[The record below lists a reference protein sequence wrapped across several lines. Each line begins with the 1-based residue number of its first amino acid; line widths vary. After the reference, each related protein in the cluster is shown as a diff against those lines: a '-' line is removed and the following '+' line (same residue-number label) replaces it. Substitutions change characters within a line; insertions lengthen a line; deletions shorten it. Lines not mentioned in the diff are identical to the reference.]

1 MNAAPA
7 ADQPAITPGRR
18 DPASLVLRFFRY
30 LDDRNYEQIPDLFCE
45 DGVWHRRGV
54 PTIGPMQIRQSLSD
68 IPPVMPTVHL
78 VTNLQVEQNS
88 SGQAKAVFYV
98 TVFRSGDE
106 AVPKP
111 PLWPMKLPLTL
122 VLYRAELLTIGGE
135 WLFSSLRN
143 GAIFQR

>member
-7 ADQPAITPGRR
+7 ADQPAITSGRR

-30 LDDRNYEQIPDLFCE
+30 LDDRNYGQIPDLFCD

-54 PTIGPMQIRQSLSD
+54 PTIGPLQIRQSLSD
-68 IPPVMPTVHL
+68 IPPIMPTVHL

-106 AVPKP
+106 AVSKP
-111 PLWPMKLPLTL
+111 PPWPMKLPLTL
-122 VLYRAELLTIGGE
+122 VLYRAELLTVGDE

-143 GAIFQR
+143 EAIFQR